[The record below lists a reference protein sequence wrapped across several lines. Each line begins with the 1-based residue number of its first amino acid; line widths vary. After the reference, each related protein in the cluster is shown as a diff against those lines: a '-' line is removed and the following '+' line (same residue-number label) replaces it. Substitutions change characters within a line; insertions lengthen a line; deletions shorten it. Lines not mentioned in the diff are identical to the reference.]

1 MVLLGVQEQTE
12 NIGQTS
18 LLLVHQS
25 VCPILGP
32 VGSLPKITYFS
43 ASLKSLYWLFAEIN
57 E

>member
-57 E
+57 A